1 VVSILSPQSDRVQA
15 DKEVNVIQREIFES
29 IGIGQ
34 QRPLSFITSNKH
46 ADGEY
51 GMDCLSRFVQV
62 FREDRAL
69 MMSFSRFVQVL
80 VHLAVVPIRLS
91 VVYREQVVWD
101 RAELP
106 ADQFEAKMEQLKQR
120 QAQVRRAIERAIHHE
135 PC

>member
-1 VVSILSPQSDRVQA
+1 
-15 DKEVNVIQREIFES
+15 VNVIQREIFES

-80 VHLAVVPIRLS
+80 V
-91 VVYREQVVWD
+91 
-101 RAELP
+101 
-106 ADQFEAKMEQLKQR
+106 
-120 QAQVRRAIERAIHHE
+120 RRAVADLLVSRVQGAGCLGPRRA
-135 PC
+135 PGGSV